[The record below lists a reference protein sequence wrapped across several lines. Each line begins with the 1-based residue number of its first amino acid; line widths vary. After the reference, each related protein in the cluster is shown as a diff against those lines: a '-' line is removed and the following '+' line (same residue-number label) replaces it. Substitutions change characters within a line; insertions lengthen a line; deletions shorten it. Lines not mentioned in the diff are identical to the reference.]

1 MRRAGSAI
9 YAGGILVIGLFLS
22 GCGRSDLPQLGDVE
36 GVVTLDGQPF
46 ENAMVQFHNEKGGRP
61 GSGITDKNGKYK
73 LQFNEEYTGAK
84 VGPNRVEI
92 TTIWPEG
99 EPPPGKK
106 DPILPKYNA
115 KSELKEEV
123 KPGKNTF
130 NFDLKTK

>member
-1 MRRAGSAI
+1 MTRAGKAVRTASVFA
-9 YAGGILVIGLFLS
+9 IGLLAL

-36 GVVTLDGQPF
+36 GVVKIDGVPF

-61 GSGITDKNGKYK
+61 GSGVTDKDGKYK
-73 LQFNEEYTGAK
+73 LQYNEEYSGTK
-84 VGPNRVEI
+84 VGPSRVEI

-130 NFDLKTK
+130 NFDLKSK